1 MKKLTIKVHIILS
14 LLYHSIKV
22 STLSLPSIT
31 MKFLTVAAA
40 LASLAAAAPSGAPT
54 PLDVK
59 LETVGNAGEVKA
71 TITNN
76 GKNNLKVFKHGTI
89 FDKAHTEKAVVT
101 VDGK

>member
-1 MKKLTIKVHIILS
+1 
-14 LLYHSIKV
+14 
-22 STLSLPSIT
+22 

-40 LASLAAAAPSGAPT
+40 LASVAAAAPAGAPS

-59 LETVGNAGEVKA
+59 IESAGNAGEVKA

-89 FDKAHTEKAVVT
+89 FDGANTEKAAVAT
-101 VDGK
+101 EGKFFHTPCRDCQ